1 MPLVVDCLLPRSS
14 LLHMPRHWC
23 HRSLY
28 GKSFGY
34 LCSEG
39 RSGVC
44 YWEATGAWQFVPSCE
59 AFSASYCMDGASS
72 VCHLVHQERRL
83 SKYDV
88 GLRS

>member
-34 LCSEG
+34 AQRDGAEF
-39 RSGVC
+39 
-44 YWEATGAWQFVPSCE
+44 ATGRRQVRGICAQLRGFQCILLYGWGF
-59 AFSASYCMDGASS
+59 FSMSSSSPGATTF
-72 VCHLVHQERRL
+72 EI
-83 SKYDV
+83 
-88 GLRS
+88 